1 MPDSADSP
9 LGRSQL
15 LTSELRDK
23 IVIDKKTFKQL
34 RSLIH
39 DCDDTLQNPR
49 NCEIFLTSLDN
60 YLSDTAK
67 PEVTK
72 CLLLLN
78 YYRDIVPDALTDI
91 AGWLGEARGL
101 IGIILA
107 ASELGGGNE

>member
-1 MPDSADSP
+1 MPESERCP
-9 LGRSQL
+9 KGRSQL
-15 LTSELRDK
+15 LTSDLGDK
-23 IVIDKKTFKQL
+23 IVIDRKTFKQL

-39 DCDDTLQNPR
+39 ECDDTLSNPR
-49 NCEIFLTSLDN
+49 NCEIFLTSLDT
-60 YLSDTAK
+60 YLSDTPK

-91 AGWLGEARGL
+91 AGWLEEAREL
-101 IGIILA
+101 IGVILA

>member
-1 MPDSADSP
+1 MPDATDCHC
-9 LGRSQL
+9 GRSQNL
-15 LTSELRDK
+15 SSYLDGK
-23 IVIDKKTFKQL
+23 IVIDQKTFKRL

-39 DCDDTLQNPR
+39 ECDDTLSNPR
-49 NCEIFLTSLDN
+49 NCEIFLTSLDT

-78 YYRDIVPDALTDI
+78 YYRDIVPEALTDI
-91 AGWLGEARGL
+91 AGWLEEARDLMGV
-101 IGIILA
+101 ILA

>member
-1 MPDSADSP
+1 MPESERCP
-9 LGRSQL
+9 KGRSQL
-15 LTSELRDK
+15 LTSELGDK
-23 IVIDKKTFKQL
+23 IVIDRKTFKQL
-34 RSLIH
+34 RSLIYE
-39 DCDDTLQNPR
+39 CDDVLQNPR

-78 YYRDIVPDALTDI
+78 YYRDIVPEALTDI
-91 AGWLGEARGL
+91 AGWLEEARGL

-107 ASELGGGNE
+107 ASDLGGGNE